1 MYKEN
6 GGVNMKYKD
15 YETYVIGVDHGYN
28 NMKTHNCHFPTRISS
43 RDTLPDVTG
52 GILQLDGKIYDE
64 YGAAVPYTE
73 TFDKTVSDDFY
84 HLTLISIAK
93 ELKLKNVNGGIVKLA
108 AGLPLRYFERQKEDF
123 KKYLLQ
129 KPEVTFKY
137 EGKTYHIFI
146 EDCKVFTQ
154 GFAAI
159 MTSPNVNKYLSKSV
173 IICDIGGGTVDY
185 IPFEYGRIDFDKC
198 KMSSEACNWLIKS
211 LKEAVDAEIGRPLP
225 DDAALNYILNG
236 SKDAKPKNVYEKVM
250 QKELIKYTDKIKTS
264 FVEYGYN
271 IDLTPVVYVGGG
283 ASIIKN
289 FGTYVEENTEFIT
302 DLCANAKG
310 YEIIYNNL

>member
-1 MYKEN
+1 
-6 GGVNMKYKD
+6 MKYKD

-28 NMKTHNCHFPTRISS
+28 NMKTYNCHFPTRIST

-64 YGAAVPYTE
+64 YGAVVPYTE

-84 HLTLISIAK
+84 NLTLISIAK

-264 FVEYGYN
+264 FAEYGYN

>member
-1 MYKEN
+1 
-6 GGVNMKYKD
+6 MKYKD

-28 NMKTHNCHFPTRISS
+28 NMKTHNCHFPTRIST

-250 QKELIKYTDKIKTS
+250 QKELIKYTDKIKT
-264 FVEYGYN
+264 FFAEYGLSL
-271 IDLTPVVYVGGG
+271 IH
-283 ASIIKN
+283 I
-289 FGTYVEENTEFIT
+289 
-302 DLCANAKG
+302 
-310 YEIIYNNL
+310 